1 MQPLKDVIFP
11 FIKGMAMGGADV
23 VPGVSGGTVAFIT
36 GIYQRLLHAIG
47 AVDGKAFKMLFTG
60 KWLSLW
66 KKVDGAFLLPLL
78 LGIATSILS
87 LAKLI
92 EHLLVTYPI
101 PVWAFFFGLILASA
115 LIIARSIHRWRGA
128 DYLMLVIG
136 GLIAYVITTLSPAA
150 TPEDLWFVFI
160 TGFVAISAMILPGIS
175 GSFILVIMGKYS
187 FILQALNDFNLP
199 VIGVFI
205 GGCLAGI
212 LSISRGI
219 SWLLAKFHN
228 PTLALLAGFMLGS
241 LNKVWPWKQVL
252 DYIIDRHGEIKPV
265 LEQNIAPHHYL
276 ALTGQEPMLIEALI
290 FSVLGFGL
298 VIAIERLASKIK

>member
-1 MQPLKDVIFP
+1 MMRLKNVILP

-36 GIYQRLLHAIG
+36 GIYQRLLNAIG
-47 AVDGKAFKMLFTG
+47 AVDTKALRMLLTG
-60 KWLSLW
+60 NWISLW

-87 LAKLI
+87 LAKVI
-92 EHLLVTYPI
+92 QHLLASYPI

-115 LIIARSIHRWRGA
+115 LIIARSIHRWRGV
-128 DYLMLVIG
+128 DYLMLLMG
-136 GLIAYVITTLSPAA
+136 GLIAFLITTLSPAA
-150 TPEDLWFVFI
+150 TPESLWFIFI
-160 TGFVAISAMILPGIS
+160 TGFIAISAMILPGIS

-187 FILQALNDFNLP
+187 FILQALSDFNLP

-205 GGCLAGI
+205 AGCLVGI
-212 LSISRGI
+212 LSISKGI
-219 SWLLAKFHN
+219 SWLLAHFHN
-228 PTLALLAGFMLGS
+228 PTLALLAGFMIGS
-241 LNKVWPWKQVL
+241 LNKVWPWKQGL
-252 DYIIDRHGEIKPV
+252 DFIIDRHGDIKPV
-265 LEQNIAPHHYL
+265 VEQNIAPHNFL

-298 VIAIERLASKIK
+298 VIAIERLAAKVK